1 MARPAKPT
9 TQPRTPLSRERVLRA
24 AVAFADESGIASLSM
39 RKLGEVL
46 GVEAMSL
53 YNHVANKGDL
63 LDGMI
68 DLVFSEI
75 DLPSGEADWKTA
87 MRQRAVSARQ
97 VLARHR
103 WAIGL
108 MESRSS
114 PGPATLRHHDAVI
127 GSLREAGFPVALA
140 AHAFSV
146 LDSYIYGFALQEASL
161 PFDTGEETADLAR
174 MIMARFTPDEYPH
187 LTELT
192 VKHVLQPGYD
202 YGDEFEFGL
211 DLILD
216 GLERAREVA
225 QPVTAP
231 PRRDGRMSAIR
242 CSTPSRAR
250 PCRAY
255 SASRS
260 LTDRPRRWAWAASRS
275 ASSVGRTTVR
285 RTQSSHS
292 HTSPGVSDTFPPLCH
307 RTGARLLQR
316 DVAAQDAVAQQAKA
330 AQVGE
335 ARSLG
340 EPGDHGQVQRRAQA
354 SDRQVEVDPPFELGP
369 RQRAGEPAARLA
381 AEQPLKPAS
390 LEADRDDHQVVGDPL
405 AFAAV
410 LDGDDNLLLAG
421 FDPHRPPGERTE
433 AVRGVE
439 DRLGLREKTP
449 RSVRSR
455 NSRRCASASCGQS
468 PGSE

>member
-1 MARPAKPT
+1 MVPLAKST

-24 AVAFADESGIASLSM
+24 AVAFADESGISSLSM

-53 YNHVANKGDL
+53 YNHVASKGDL

-68 DLVFSEI
+68 DHVFSEI
-75 DLPSGEADWKTA
+75 GLPSVEAGWKTA

-97 VLARHR
+97 VLIRHR

-127 GSLREAGFPVALA
+127 GSLRGAGFPIALA

-161 PFDTGEETADLAR
+161 PFDAGEETADLAR

-192 VKHVLQPGYD
+192 VEHVLQPGYD

-231 PRRDGRMSAIR
+231 PRRQ
-242 CSTPSRAR
+242 
-250 PCRAY
+250 
-255 SASRS
+255 
-260 LTDRPRRWAWAASRS
+260 TDR
-275 ASSVGRTTVR
+275 
-285 RTQSSHS
+285 
-292 HTSPGVSDTFPPLCH
+292 
-307 RTGARLLQR
+307 
-316 DVAAQDAVAQQAKA
+316 
-330 AQVGE
+330 
-335 ARSLG
+335 
-340 EPGDHGQVQRRAQA
+340 
-354 SDRQVEVDPPFELGP
+354 
-369 RQRAGEPAARLA
+369 
-381 AEQPLKPAS
+381 
-390 LEADRDDHQVVGDPL
+390 
-405 AFAAV
+405 
-410 LDGDDNLLLAG
+410 
-421 FDPHRPPGERTE
+421 
-433 AVRGVE
+433 
-439 DRLGLREKTP
+439 
-449 RSVRSR
+449 
-455 NSRRCASASCGQS
+455 
-468 PGSE
+468 